1 MITLIMPAYNEEQ
14 NIAESIKSIREQS
27 YNDFQLIIVN
37 DGSTDNTV
45 AVVERAIEGDER
57 IQFINPDH
65 KVGKNGAINL
75 ASKYMK
81 GGWLY
86 FMGADDVLPKDALEK
101 WENAVKDY
109 DSESCVALRGRL
121 RVVSESHKYN
131 GLVLPKNSKRENF
144 SGPLTLQSRGML
156 KYSLPIPEEFP
167 NEDTW
172 WGLCIQTFAEKKKCI
187 DDIIVNYRI
196 HDGNSISRRSSFKV
210 FSEKYHIRYT
220 IREQFLEKFGSQMS
234 EKQIETM
241 KRELKLEDLRW
252 KRKTLSILFMTGIPF
267 VTKLRFAMLS
277 NKLLYK
283 IKIKLDRFFLGH

>member
-37 DGSTDNTV
+37 DGSTDNTA
-45 AVVERAIEGDER
+45 AVVEKAIEGDQR
-57 IQFINPDH
+57 IQFINPAH

-252 KRKTLSILFMTGIPF
+252 ERKTLSILFMTGIPL

>member
-37 DGSTDNTV
+37 DGSTDNTA
-45 AVVERAIEGDER
+45 AVVEKAIEGDQR
-57 IQFINPDH
+57 IQFINPAH

-252 KRKTLSILFMTGIPF
+252 ERKTLSILFMTGIPF